1 MDEKSYSYI
10 LTLTHTFN
18 AKLSAFIE
26 NQGIKSDFYADQII
40 RGGAAYLVSKD
51 FQVDVAFLT
60 NFKDTPS
67 RQFVRLGISYR
78 LDMHANDQYI
88 EKKGKAGRTKKRKEK
103 ILNLMAGRAYAGPAR
118 ASMAAIA
125 RGLNLYLQL

>member
-26 NQGIKSDFYADQII
+26 NQGIKSDFYADQIF

-51 FQVDVAFLT
+51 FQVDVAFLM

-67 RQFVRLGISYR
+67 RQFGRLGISYR

-88 EKKGKAGRTKKRKEK
+88 EEKGKAGRAKKRKEK
-103 ILNLMAGRAYAGPAR
+103 NKTKKKKNKRMDGVNLESNNGV
-118 ASMAAIA
+118 
-125 RGLNLYLQL
+125 NL

>member
-51 FQVDVAFLT
+51 FQVDVGFLM

-67 RQFVRLGISYR
+67 IQFGRLGISYI

-88 EKKGKAGRTKKRKEK
+88 EEKGKAGRTKKRKEK
-103 ILNLMAGRAYAGPAR
+103 NKTKKKKNKRIDGVNLESNNGV
-118 ASMAAIA
+118 
-125 RGLNLYLQL
+125 NL